1 MKSILIALLALCI
14 CACETIKPPLKNANK
29 EQLKLAAD
37 AHQVLQKHC
46 QQCHGKGD
54 SRSDEMLLE
63 YEALIEDK
71 FLCNDRPEIPL
82 RCRLEIKSLNCWLLR
97 SDHF

>member
-1 MKSILIALLALCI
+1 MLALCI
-14 CACETIKPPLKNANK
+14 CACKTIKPPLKNVNK

-54 SRSDEMLLE
+54 SQSDEMLLE

-71 FLCNDRPEIPL
+71 FVRPW
-82 RCRLEIKSLNCWLLR
+82 NAQR
-97 SDHF
+97 SKLYRVIAK